1 MIDTISAT
9 HFLVYETNLTVSQ
22 NVIMDYSTN
31 KNRKYIKSFNK
42 KYITNQRKVR
52 RITNCNTER
61 Y

>member
-1 MIDTISAT
+1 MIETISAT